1 MTKQKTTKVSEPKA
15 KRNIN
20 VKGMCADVMSCVAYV
35 ILAGLAYEGFLSLID
50 AKPAIATGFGILT
63 VALLVKTSLKR

>member
-20 VKGMCADVMSCVAYV
+20 VKGMCNQAQAWAAQA
-35 ILAGLAYEGFLSLID
+35 ILAGLAFVGAQSLVD
-50 AKPAIATGFGILT
+50 ASETIKTGFGILI
-63 VALLVKTSLKR
+63 VVLLVQVANKR

>member
-20 VKGMCADVMSCVAYV
+20 VKGMFNELQAWVAMV
-35 ILAGLAYEGFLSLID
+35 LLAGLAYQGVLSLID
-50 AKPAIATGFGILT
+50 ANPSVATGIGLVT
-63 VALLVKTSLKR
+63 VLLLVKTAQKR